1 MIKDRFDV
9 RIKLVVFLVA
19 LVLVIFSVFNILAHS
34 DIGIYHLGEH
44 FVKLWSLFKRGHHT
58 IVGGL
63 PLFNQLDQHRYAG
76 SMALFHNHL
85 VVICF
90 LKTEFLRKSYKLRP
104 SRAQP

>member
-1 MIKDRFDV
+1 MIEDRFDI

-19 LVLVIFSVFNILAHS
+19 LVFVIFSVFNIVIHS
-34 DIGIYHLGEH
+34 DIRIYHVGKH
-44 FVKLWSLFKRGHHT
+44 FVKLWSLFKRGHLT
-58 IVGGL
+58 IMGGL

-76 SMALFHNHL
+76 SMALFHDHI

-104 SRAQP
+104 S